1 MITAA
6 HDETGEVGSSR
17 LCTED
22 HDKKR
27 NDRIKDESSQTFPQ
41 PGAQASH
48 HRMISQ
54 ADSVGPKAGAPKYPT
69 GTY

>member
-6 HDETGEVGSSR
+6 QNETGEVGSSR

-27 NDRIKDESSQTFPQ
+27 NDRIEDESSQTFPP
-41 PGAQASH
+41 PGDQA
-48 HRMISQ
+48 
-54 ADSVGPKAGAPKYPT
+54 
-69 GTY
+69 

>member
-6 HDETGEVGSSR
+6 QHETGEVGSSR

-22 HDKKR
+22 QDKKR
-27 NDRIKDESSQTFPQ
+27 KDRIKDESSQTFPQ

-48 HRMISQ
+48 HR
-54 ADSVGPKAGAPKYPT
+54 
-69 GTY
+69 